1 MGIIPTPVGRKG
13 FIDRR
18 PSRSAAYR
26 RMPGACLKC
35 TAMPMTGATTADENI
50 RLIELYEAS
59 FSQVGRA
66 DFGGDGIIAWLARTC
81 QSQSNWL
88 DTFSHGWDDPKQR

>member
-1 MGIIPTPVGRKG
+1 
-13 FIDRR
+13 
-18 PSRSAAYR
+18 
-26 RMPGACLKC
+26 
-35 TAMPMTGATTADENI
+35 MTGATTADENI

-88 DTFSHGWDDPKQR
+88 DTFSHGWAIMIWIQRVWLGTGGLPVCVADEVGFPDIGRESSCE